1 VEIAFF
7 MELLEADDNF
17 SQNFS
22 GLLKGEDSVLKFSLV
37 VDKISTVAVLEE
49 EIDADFVLKC
59 FIQLDNILGIHG
71 LHAFYLPV

>member
-17 SQNFS
+17 RQNFS
-22 GLLKGEDSVLKFSLV
+22 GLLKGEDSVFKFGLV
-37 VDKISTVAVLEE
+37 VDEISTVAVLEE

-59 FIQLDNILGIHG
+59 FI
-71 LHAFYLPV
+71 